1 MSRSIETQ
9 SAAGEPALDVEE
21 LIKQRHAFYEVSPY
35 YVVIEQSH
43 GRPSPSTRRILA
55 GFDVDVY
62 GARTNGEP
70 EPSPEY
76 AQGYAA
82 LQEVAEATKRQ
93 ASDSCSVE
101 VIAFPSTVRLDT
113 QNHLQEE
120 AILRIRVSHYRG
132 LDQPAGHAEQ
142 RALDEIEKQL
152 RGLGVARR

>member
-1 MSRSIETQ
+1 MSEN
-9 SAAGEPALDVEE
+9 VEE
-21 LIKQRHAFYEVSPY
+21 LIKQHHAFYEVSPY

-76 AQGYAA
+76 AQAYAA
-82 LQEVAEATKRQ
+82 LQEVAETTKRQ

-152 RGLGVARR
+152 QGLGVARR

>member
-43 GRPSPSTRRILA
+43 GRPSPSTRRVLA

-62 GARTNGEP
+62 GARTSGEP

-76 AQGYAA
+76 GRGVEA
-82 LQEVAEATKRQ
+82 LRKIAKTTTDH

-101 VIAFPSTVRLDT
+101 VIEFPSTVRVDT
-113 QNHLQEE
+113 QNHWQEDAE
-120 AILRIRVSHYRG
+120 LRIRISHYRG
-132 LDQPAGHAEQ
+132 
-142 RALDEIEKQL
+142 
-152 RGLGVARR
+152 